1 MTDREAVTGKE
12 IHMEVIL
19 LEDVPSLGKMGDIVK
34 VADGYGRNFL
44 IPKKKAVRAT
54 SKKLRAL
61 EHEKRLVQDRLEKS
75 AKETEKLAQRL
86 EDYSCTISKPVGE
99 SGKLFGAVTSMEIE
113 QNLREN
119 GFDIDRKSILLE
131 EPIKS
136 LGIYTVPV
144 KVSHDITADLKVWV
158 VKE

>member
-1 MTDREAVTGKE
+1 MGGTRKE

-19 LEDVPSLGKMGDIVK
+19 LEDIPSLGQVGDLVR
-34 VADGYGRNFL
+34 VADGYARNFL
-44 IPKKKAVRAT
+44 LPKKKAVRAT
-54 SKKLRAL
+54 SKKLKAL

-75 AKETEKLAQRL
+75 VREAERLATRL
-86 EDYSCTISKPVGE
+86 EDYSCTIAKSVGE

-113 QNLREN
+113 QNLLEN
-119 GFDIDRKSILLE
+119 GFQIERKNILLD

-144 KVSHDITADLKVWV
+144 KLNPDVTANLKVWV

>member
-1 MTDREAVTGKE
+1 
-12 IHMEVIL
+12 MEVIL
-19 LEDVPSLGKMGDIVK
+19 LEDIPSLGNIGDTVK
-34 VADGYGRNFL
+34 VADGYARNFL
-44 IPKKKAVRAT
+44 LPRKKAVQAT
-54 SKKLRAL
+54 SKKLKAL
-61 EHEKRLVQDRLEKS
+61 EHEKRLVQDRMDKS
-75 AKETEKLAQRL
+75 VREAERVAQRL
-86 EDYSCTISKPVGE
+86 EDYSCTISKTVGE

-119 GFDIDRKSILLE
+119 GFNIERKDILLE

-144 KVSHDITADLKVWV
+144 RLNAEVTANLKVWV